1 MSRFSSRPPVL
12 PIGALPR
19 VDLLPPSEMRR
30 RDMMARARTWLFIGL
45 GTLAVTLLAV
55 GGAVA
60 YNVTATVRLGFE
72 QGRTQQILVGIAELS
87 EVSQAIALRT
97 ELSRMGSEA
106 MAGDLEWNAVI
117 GTIDERLPDG
127 VSIIDYAL
135 VAGPVPEPEG
145 DPAATTGA
153 FGTVTVTSAQPLAFV
168 DLTRALRGVET
179 VHITEV
185 DELNRVEEG
194 PFYEYRITFTI
205 DQTVYTGAFA
215 PESGEAP

>member
-1 MSRFSSRPPVL
+1 MSRLSSRPPVL

-117 GTIDERLPDG
+117 GTIEERLPDG

-168 DLTRALRGVET
+168 DLTRALRDIPAVQISEADDF
-179 VHITEV
+179 VSQ
-185 DELNRVEEG
+185 DDSSL
-194 PFYEYRITFTI
+194 YEYRIRI
-205 DQTVYTGAFA
+205 SMDQSVYSGAFA
-215 PESGEAP
+215 PEGQ

>member
-1 MSRFSSRPPVL
+1 MSRLSSRPPVL

-72 QGRTQQILVGIAELS
+72 QARTQQILVGIAELS

-117 GTIDERLPDG
+117 GTIEERLPDG

-145 DPAATTGA
+145 DPTATTGA

-168 DLTRALRGVET
+168 DLTRALRDIPAVQISEADDF
-179 VHITEV
+179 VSQ
-185 DELNRVEEG
+185 DDSSL
-194 PFYEYRITFTI
+194 YEYRIRI
-205 DQTVYTGAFA
+205 SMDQSVYSGAFA
-215 PESGEAP
+215 PEGQ

>member
-1 MSRFSSRPPVL
+1 
-12 PIGALPR
+12 
-19 VDLLPPSEMRR
+19 MRR
-30 RDMMARARTWLFIGL
+30 RDMMARARIWLFIGL
-45 GTLAVTLLAV
+45 GTLAVALLAV

-117 GTIDERLPDG
+117 GTIEERLPDG

-135 VAGPVPEPEG
+135 VAGPVPVPEG
-145 DPAATTGA
+145 DPAVATGA

-185 DELNRVEEG
+185 DELNRVDEG
-194 PFYEYRITFTI
+194 PLYEYRIAFTI

-215 PESGEAP
+215 PEGSEAP

>member
-1 MSRFSSRPPVL
+1 MSRLSSRPPVL

-72 QGRTQQILVGIAELS
+72 QARTQQILVGIAELS

-117 GTIDERLPDG
+117 GTIEERLPDG

-168 DLTRALRGVET
+168 DLTRALRDIPAVQISEADDF
-179 VHITEV
+179 VSQ
-185 DELNRVEEG
+185 DDSSL
-194 PFYEYRITFTI
+194 YEYRIRI
-205 DQTVYTGAFA
+205 SMDQSVYSGAFA
-215 PESGEAP
+215 PEGQ